1 MTKEY
6 SLKNIA
12 ISAGDPNGIGY
23 DLCAMLFDTKINHDI
38 TIFSNQDLLLHRAK
52 LLKIDITSPINK
64 NIRIQNIPLK
74 NDDKDYRLLTLDT
87 IKSSALSCLKK
98 KHDALVT
105 LPVNKKKLSSKSL
118 PFIGHT
124 EYLAEIL
131 ESKNE
136 PIMCFTAD
144 QSCLVAIN
152 STHLSLADAIKKV
165 STSRIEKN
173 IKILY
178 TFLKIYRKIDN
189 PKILLTGLNPHA
201 GEDGIFGL
209 EEINIIT
216 PAIKN
221 LESFGISVDGPSP
234 GDTAFI
240 PKNRNSYDCIYY
252 MYHDQALSAFKSIY
266 FDEGVNVSVG
276 LPIIR
281 TSVDHGTAED
291 LVGKKDCISTKSL
304 LNAIDVAASL
314 I

>member
-152 STHLSLADAIKKV
+152 STHLSLADAIKKYQPQGL
-165 STSRIEKN
+165 K
-173 IKILY
+173 KI
-178 TFLKIYRKIDN
+178 
-189 PKILLTGLNPHA
+189 
-201 GEDGIFGL
+201 
-209 EEINIIT
+209 
-216 PAIKN
+216 
-221 LESFGISVDGPSP
+221 
-234 GDTAFI
+234 
-240 PKNRNSYDCIYY
+240 
-252 MYHDQALSAFKSIY
+252 
-266 FDEGVNVSVG
+266 
-276 LPIIR
+276 
-281 TSVDHGTAED
+281 
-291 LVGKKDCISTKSL
+291 
-304 LNAIDVAASL
+304 
-314 I
+314 